1 MIMLRQLPNCLTVL
15 RLILAF
21 VFPLA
26 PEHYRLIIVLI
37 ALATEYLDG
46 ALCRW
51 FNWDSPLGAL
61 LDPIA
66 DKCFVLVVAMVMFME
81 TEIAWWQFML
91 FGAREI
97 AVFCGALLIAWEKNW
112 RAFFNVVP
120 RVLGKAT
127 TVFQFLV
134 FLCFVGLESIPQWL
148 LILTILFSVL
158 SAIDYTYLF
167 FKNNFYRAMKD
178 QLNRS

>member
-1 MIMLRQLPNCLTVL
+1 MLKHLPNCLTIS

-21 VFPLA
+21 IFPFA
-26 PEHYRLIIVLI
+26 PEHYRLAIVLV

-46 ALCRW
+46 ALSRW
-51 FNWDSPLGAL
+51 FNWGSPLGAL
-61 LDPIA
+61 LDPVA
-66 DKCFVLVVAMVMFME
+66 DKCFVLAVALVMFVE
-81 TEIAWWQFML
+81 TEIAWWQFLL

-97 AVFCGALLIAWEKNW
+97 AVFCGASFIAWEKNW

-120 RVLGKAT
+120 RIPGKVA

-134 FLCFVGLESIPQWL
+134 FLCFVGLEAIPQWL
-148 LILTILFSVL
+148 LILAIVSSVL

-167 FKNNFYRAMKD
+167 FKNNFYRAMKN
-178 QLNRS
+178 QA